1 MKTLSSLCED
11 DDDDDVECWAEPGW
25 AGRQSRSWSILVS
38 VGKLISVI
46 RVISI
51 IYPGRGRHTAPG
63 APGGARRR
71 GENVGH

>member
-51 IYPGRGRHTAPG
+51 IYPRGGRSHCCWGLQQFG
-63 APGGARRR
+63 ALAAK
-71 GENVGH
+71 